1 MTSIDSP
8 LGGPA
13 GLLLGFRRLF
23 DRRWRALVLT
33 PLVINAGLF
42 AGGGW
47 WAARR
52 TEQVVRWLY
61 GALPGWLDW
70 LALLAW
76 PLFSVVFLL
85 VCVYGFTLVANV
97 IGAPFNTVLAARVL
111 GEPSAQGGN
120 VAAGALAS
128 VGNELRKL
136 GYFLLRAVPLGIA
149 LWIPGINVVAGPLWL
164 LFCAWSLALEYLDYP
179 LAHRGL
185 HFAAVRR
192 AAAGRRGTALGFG
205 ASVLVAGL
213 VPGVNLLLMPAAV
226 IGACLLVKDARSA
239 T

>member
-1 MTSIDSP
+1 MTAP

-13 GLLLGFRRLF
+13 SLLLGFRSLL

-33 PLVINAGLF
+33 PLAINAALF
-42 AGGGW
+42 AAGGA

-52 TEQVVRWLY
+52 MEAAVRWLH

-70 LALLAW
+70 LTFLAW
-76 PLFSVVFLL
+76 PLFAVVFLL
-85 VCVYGFTLVANV
+85 ACVYGFTLVANV
-97 IGAPFNTVLAARVL
+97 IGAPFNTLLAARVL
-111 GEPSAQGGN
+111 GEPAAQGGHF
-120 VAAGALAS
+120 AAEALAS
-128 VGNELRKL
+128 VANELRKL

-164 LFCAWSLALEYLDYP
+164 LFCAWTLALEYLDYP

-192 AAAGRRGTALGFG
+192 AAAERRVTALGFG
-205 ASVLVAGL
+205 ASVLAAGML
-213 VPGVNLLLMPAAV
+213 PGVNLLLMPAAV
-226 IGACLLVKDARSA
+226 IGASLLVKDTRPLAR
-239 T
+239 